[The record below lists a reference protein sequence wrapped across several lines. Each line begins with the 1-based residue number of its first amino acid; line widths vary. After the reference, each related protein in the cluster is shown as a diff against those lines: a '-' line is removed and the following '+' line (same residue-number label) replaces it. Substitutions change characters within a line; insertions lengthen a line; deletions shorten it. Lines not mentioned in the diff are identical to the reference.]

1 LENLPTTLMHS
12 HIVVASK
19 FSIPPITLAIR
30 NNSTTYEISKEV
42 LRIIKQGI
50 EVFKLLED

>member
-1 LENLPTTLMHS
+1 LENLLAALMHP

-19 FSIPPITLAIR
+19 FSIPPTAFAIR
-30 NNSTTYEISKEV
+30 NSSTTYELFKEV
-42 LRIIKQGI
+42 LIIIKQGT

>member
-1 LENLPTTLMHS
+1 MHS

-19 FSIPPITLAIR
+19 FSIPPTALAIR
-30 NNSTTYEISKEV
+30 NSFTTYELSKEV
-42 LRIIKQGI
+42 LRIIKQSI

>member
-19 FSIPPITLAIR
+19 FSIPPTALAIR
-30 NNSTTYEISKEV
+30 NSFTTYELSKEV
-42 LRIIKQGI
+42 LRIIKQSI

>member
-1 LENLPTTLMHS
+1 MNS

-19 FSIPPITLAIR
+19 FSIPPIALAIK
-30 NNSTTYEISKEV
+30 NNSTTYELFKEV